1 MLKRILI
8 LIALIVVMAAITL
21 LQYDSVAIE
30 IPFFGIVSMLQL
42 LTLMLFFIA
51 ATLAVTLFAG
61 LISCGR

>member
-8 LIALIVVMAAITL
+8 LIALIAVMAAITL
-21 LQYDSVAIE
+21 LQYDGVAIE

-51 ATLAVTLFAG
+51 ATLAVTLVAG
-61 LISCGR
+61 FMQCG